1 MKILITGGAGF
12 IGYHLA
18 KLLTS
23 KGYFV
28 DITDILN
35 IDHFDEDLKKLL
47 SKKNCNYIKCNI
59 LEKNEI
65 NNLSKDYDFI
75 IHLAAIVG
83 VENVISN
90 SYGVLTQNQ
99 LMLFNILTF
108 AKTQKQK
115 PKFIFASTSEVYAG
129 SQFLNNIEYPTKEST
144 ILSLP
149 DLSLPRT
156 SYMLSKIY
164 GEAMCHSSNLNYL
177 ILRPHNIYGPRM
189 GMKHVIPQLIKKII
203 HTKREG
209 TLDLFSPDH
218 TRTFC
223 YVNYA
228 VKKIALFIEKENWPT
243 NAINLGVEKPEIK
256 IKDLANLLL
265 KIINRQDIS
274 INELEN
280 TPGSPSRRV
289 PETSALDIYT
299 GFTDIPSLE
308 EGIIETYNWYRKKIN
323 SYE

>member
-23 KGYFV
+23 KSHIV
-28 DITDILN
+28 NITDILN
-35 IDHFDEDLKKLL
+35 VEEFDEDLKKLL

-65 NNLSKDYDFI
+65 NNLPKNYDLI

-90 SYGVLTQNQ
+90 SYGVLSNNQ

-108 AKTQKQK
+108 AKAQKQN
-115 PKFIFASTSEVYAG
+115 PRFIFASTSEVYAG
-129 SQFLNNIEYPTKEST
+129 SQFLNNIEYPT
-144 ILSLP
+144 
-149 DLSLPRT
+149 
-156 SYMLSKIY
+156 IY

-203 HTKREG
+203 HTKKG
-209 TLDLFSPDH
+209 GILDLYSPDH

-223 YVNYA
+223 YVKYA
-228 VKKIALFIEKENWPT
+228 VNKILLFIEKENWPN

-256 IKDLANLLL
+256 IRELAKMLL
-265 KIINRQDIS
+265 KIMKRQDIR
-274 INELEN
+274 IHELEN

-289 PETSALDIYT
+289 PETSALNINT
-299 GFTDIPSLE
+299 GFTQIPSLE
-308 EGIIETYNWYRKKIN
+308 EGIIETYNWYSKEIN

>member
-23 KGYFV
+23 KEYAV
-28 DITDILN
+28 DITDILKV
-35 IDHFDEDLKKLL
+35 DDFDVDLKKLL
-47 SKKNCNYIKCNI
+47 SRNNCNYIKCNI

-65 NNLSKDYDFI
+65 NNLPKNYDLI

-90 SYGVLTQNQ
+90 AYGVLTKNQ
-99 LMLFNILTF
+99 LMLFNILKL

-115 PKFIFASTSEVYAG
+115 PRFIFASTSEVYAG
-129 SQFLNNIEYPTKEST
+129 SQFLNNIEYPTKENT

-164 GEAMCHSSNLNYL
+164 GEAMCHASNLNYL

-203 HTKREG
+203 HTKKEC
-209 TLDLFSPDH
+209 TLDLFSPNH

-223 YVNYA
+223 YVKYA
-228 VKKIALFIEKENWPT
+228 VNKIALFIEKENWP
-243 NAINLGVEKPEIK
+243 AIPINLGVENPEIK
-256 IKDLANLLL
+256 IRELANILL
-265 KIINRQDIS
+265 KIMKRQDIS

-289 PETSALDIYT
+289 PETSALNNYT
-299 GFTDIPSLE
+299 GFTEIPSFE
-308 EGIIETYNWYRKKIN
+308 ECIIETYNWYSNKIN

>member
-23 KGYFV
+23 KSHIV
-28 DITDILN
+28 NIT
-35 IDHFDEDLKKLL
+35 
-47 SKKNCNYIKCNI
+47 
-59 LEKNEI
+59 
-65 NNLSKDYDFI
+65 
-75 IHLAAIVG
+75 
-83 VENVISN
+83 
-90 SYGVLTQNQ
+90 
-99 LMLFNILTF
+99 NILTF
-108 AKTQKQK
+108 AKAQKQN
-115 PKFIFASTSEVYAG
+115 PRFIFASTSEVYAG
-129 SQFLNNIEYPTKEST
+129 SQFLNNIEYPTKENT

-203 HTKREG
+203 HTKKGG
-209 TLDLFSPDH
+209 TLDLYSPDH

-223 YVNYA
+223 YVKYA
-228 VKKIALFIEKENWPT
+228 VNKILLFIEKENWPN

-256 IKDLANLLL
+256 IRELAKMLL
-265 KIINRQDIS
+265 KIMKRQDIR
-274 INELEN
+274 IHELEN

-289 PETSALDIYT
+289 PETSALNINT
-299 GFTDIPSLE
+299 GFTQIPSLE
-308 EGIIETYNWYRKKIN
+308 EGIIETYNWYSKEIN

>member
-1 MKILITGGAGF
+1 
-12 IGYHLA
+12 
-18 KLLTS
+18 
-23 KGYFV
+23 
-28 DITDILN
+28 
-35 IDHFDEDLKKLL
+35 
-47 SKKNCNYIKCNI
+47 
-59 LEKNEI
+59 
-65 NNLSKDYDFI
+65 
-75 IHLAAIVG
+75 
-83 VENVISN
+83 
-90 SYGVLTQNQ
+90 
-99 LMLFNILTF
+99 MLFNILTF

-203 HTKREG
+203 HTKKEG
-209 TLDLFSPDH
+209 TLDLFSPSH

-223 YVNYA
+223 YVKYA
-228 VKKIALFIEKENWPT
+228 VNKIAMFIEKENWPT
-243 NAINLGVEKPEIK
+243 NPINLGVEKPEIK
-256 IKDLANLLL
+256 IKELANMLL
-265 KIINRQDIS
+265 KIMKRKDIS
-274 INELEN
+274 IHELED

-289 PETSALDIYT
+289 PETSALNIYT
-299 GFTDIPSLE
+299 GFTEIPSLE
-308 EGIIETYNWYRKKIN
+308 EGIIETYNWYSNEIN
-323 SYE
+323 NYE

>member
-1 MKILITGGAGF
+1 MKILISGGAGF

-18 KLLTS
+18 KLLIE
-23 KGYFV
+23 KEYFV

-35 IDHFDEDLKKLL
+35 IDDFDKDLKKLIC
-47 SKKNCNYIKCNI
+47 KKNCNYIKCNI
-59 LEKNEI
+59 LEKKEI
-65 NNLSKDYDFI
+65 NNLPKNYDMI

-90 SYGVLTQNQ
+90 SYAVLTNNQ

-108 AKTQKQK
+108 AKSQKQN
-115 PKFIFASTSEVYAG
+115 PRFIFASTSEVYAG
-129 SQFLNNIEYPTKEST
+129 SQFLDNIEYPTKENT

-203 HTKREG
+203 KTKKGG

-223 YVNYA
+223 YVKYA
-228 VKKIALFIEKENWPT
+228 VNKIALFIEKENWPT

-256 IKDLANLLL
+256 IRELANMLL
-265 KIINRQDIS
+265 KIMKRQDVS
-274 INELEN
+274 IHELEN

-289 PETSALDIYT
+289 PETSELNIHT
-299 GFTDIPSLE
+299 GFTEIPSLE
-308 EGIIETYNWYRKKIN
+308 EGIIETYNWYSKEIN
-323 SYE
+323 NYE